1 MLSQRLVRLAAQR
14 LLGIDARGG
23 RALHDDSVRRVQEN
37 LDVLDAACEGADAT
51 QALARVRGAWTAL
64 RGALQA
70 APEATAMVDVDARA
84 ERLRE
89 AAERLTDDLEAL
101 AGRRALHIVNLCG
114 RQRMHVLRA
123 AKCGLLAALAI
134 APAVTDAALAELQ
147 AALDA
152 FEAAQRELE
161 AAPLASPQIR
171 ASLDAVRDEWL
182 RLLAG
187 LRAADPRDGQRA
199 LVHASEVLLAHL
211 DELTAAYE
219 HSLQVIMG

>member
-1 MLSQRLVRLAAQR
+1 
-14 LLGIDARGG
+14 
-23 RALHDDSVRRVQEN
+23 VRRVQEN
-37 LDVLDAACEGADAT
+37 LDVLATACEGTGAT
-51 QALARVRGAWTAL
+51 RALAKARAAWTAL

-70 APEATAMVDVDARA
+70 APEAPAMADVDARA
-84 ERLRE
+84 ERLRV
-89 AAERLTDDLEAL
+89 AAEQLTDELEAL

-114 RQRMHVLRA
+114 RQRMHVLRV
-123 AKCGLLAALAI
+123 AKCELLAALAI
-134 APAVTDAALAELQ
+134 TPAVTGAALAERQ

-161 AAPLASPQIR
+161 AAPLTSPQIR
-171 ASLDAVRDEWL
+171 ASLDAVRDEWM
-182 RLLAG
+182 RLLGG
-187 LRAADPRDGQRA
+187 LRAVDPRDGQRA